1 MYDKVKLWLDRC
13 DIGEMYPHI
22 ASLLD
27 EAREQTDLKTG
38 EVRTFG
44 SLQGLKVSLYVGG
57 LSIVGSLPK
66 YMYGSN
72 IYPLD
77 RESTRE
83 ALTKIADTLHLSMDE
98 AKVTGFEFA
107 KVPVWLKYL
116 SFG

>member
-13 DIGEMYPHI
+13 DIGEQYPKI
-22 ASLLD
+22 SQYLD

-57 LSIVGSLPK
+57 ISIVGSLPK
-66 YMYGSN
+66 YLYGSN

-77 RESTRE
+77 RQTTQE
-83 ALTKIADTLHLSMDE
+83 ALRKVADALHISLDE
-98 AKVTGFEFA
+98 AKV
-107 KVPVWLKYL
+107 W
-116 SFG
+116 